1 LVKGRPLGRVTG
13 TKPKRILVAGG
24 RGFLGGRIAAYL
36 AEAGHQI
43 ILGSRSKLSAPPWL
57 PKAKTVSMYWDD
69 LDSLQKSCEHV
80 DVVIHA
86 AGMNAKECALD
97 PVNALITNGVAT
109 TRLVEAAHAKG
120 VETLIYL
127 STAHVYASP
136 LTGVITEEACP
147 KNLHPYA
154 TSHLAGESAVLNA
167 NALSILNGIVIRLS
181 NAVGAPMDDR
191 ADCWDLLANDLCR
204 QAVIE
209 GKLVLQTNGQQQ
221 RDFVAI
227 SEICQTIRL
236 LTETDGNSGTR
247 GLFNCGSG
255 TSRSI
260 LAIAELVQQRCYQV
274 LGAAPSISKKED
286 IQSHTATPLV
296 YQSTRLAKL
305 GALMT
310 SEITTEIDQLL
321 AYCNRK
327 FGSSPCK

>member
-1 LVKGRPLGRVTG
+1 M
-13 TKPKRILVAGG
+13 AGG
-24 RGFLGGRIAAYL
+24 RGLLGGRIAAYL
-36 AEAGHQI
+36 AKAGHHI

-57 PKAKTVSMYWDD
+57 PKAKTVIMDWDD
-69 LDSLQKSCEHV
+69 SHSLQRACEHI

-86 AGMNAKECALD
+86 AGMNAKECAID
-97 PVNALITNGVAT
+97 PINALMANGVAT
-109 TRLVEAAHAKG
+109 ARLVEAAHTTG
-120 VETLIYL
+120 VDRLIYL

-136 LTGVITEEACP
+136 LTGVITEETCP

-154 TSHLAGESAVLNA
+154 TSHLAGEYAVLNA
-167 NALSILNGIVIRLS
+167 NALSKLNGIVLRLS
-181 NAVGAPMDDR
+181 NAVGAPMDEN

-204 QAVIE
+204 QAVTE

-227 SEICQTIRL
+227 AGVCQAIRF

-255 TSRSI
+255 VSRSI
-260 LAIAELVQQRCYQV
+260 LAIAELVQQRCCQV
-274 LGAAPSISKKED
+274 LSEAPSIRKNDDAPS
-286 IQSHTATPLV
+286 IVVTPLV

-305 GALMT
+305 GTLIS

-321 AYCNRK
+321 TYCNNNLVRANASHK
-327 FGSSPCK
+327 AR